1 MTHHKHEHENSTM
14 LVVILTAITM
24 AVEIVFGLTT
34 KSMALLA
41 DGIHMGSHVLAIGL
55 CWVAYIFVRRVAKSE
70 NFTGNSE
77 KILSLSGYSSG
88 LILLMFAIVIMVE
101 ASVRFYH
108 PVVINYREAIMV
120 AIIGLVVNVVSAF
133 LLHHDH
139 EQSDHNIR
147 AAYLACYCRC
157 LDQCLRDS
165 WPHCGDDL
173 EDSLY

>member
-1 MTHHKHEHENSTM
+1 MTHHKHEHENNTM

-55 CWVAYIFVRRVAKSE
+55 CWVAYIFVRRVAKSK

-101 ASVRFYH
+101 AGVRFYH
-108 PVVINYREAIMV
+108 PVSYQLPRSYYGGDNWSGGQCGQRLLV
-120 AIIGLVVNVVSAF
+120 AS
-133 LLHHDH
+133 
-139 EQSDHNIR
+139 R
-147 AAYLACYCRC
+147 
-157 LDQCLRDS
+157 
-165 WPHCGDDL
+165 P
-173 EDSLY
+173 